1 MQGPFRAEEKN
12 SVTVCESD
20 EYKDLLCV
28 TEADT
33 QNTIN
38 TEKVRA
44 TKLFAGMLIGK
55 EIVNF

>member
-20 EYKDLLCV
+20 EYKDVSVLQRQ
-28 TEADT
+28 T

-55 EIVNF
+55 EIVIF